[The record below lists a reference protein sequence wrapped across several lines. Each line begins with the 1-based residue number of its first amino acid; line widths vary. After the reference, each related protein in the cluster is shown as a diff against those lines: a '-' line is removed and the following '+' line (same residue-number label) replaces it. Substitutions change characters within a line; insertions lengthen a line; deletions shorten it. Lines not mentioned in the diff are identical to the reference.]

1 MNNNNIERIVDRVS
15 TETYRAKSY
24 SREYDYIN
32 KAIIEKEALPA
43 LRTILIQELGELNIK
58 YSQLEAKCFAY
69 EAIIRNSNFMPILN
83 ATRENSSEA
92 ADGPIPTICKDCNLK
107 AYESG
112 FDAGYEAGKKD
123 FDLNTKIAAAEAES
137 EGHKDD

>member
-1 MNNNNIERIVDRVS
+1 MNINIEKIVERIS
-15 TETYRAKSY
+15 TESYRAKSY
-24 SREYDYIN
+24 TKEYDYFN
-32 KAIIEKEALPA
+32 RAIIDKEAIPA
-43 LRTILIQELGELNIK
+43 LRNILIQEIGELDIK

-83 ATRENSSEA
+83 ATRDTSSEA
-92 ADGPIPTICKDCNLK
+92 ADGPIPSICKDCNSK

-123 FDLNTKIAAAEAES
+123 FDINTKIAAAEAES
-137 EGHKDD
+137 EGHEDDG

>member
-1 MNNNNIERIVDRVS
+1 MNNDIERIVDRVS

-24 SREYDYIN
+24 SKEYDYFDR
-32 KAIIEKEALPA
+32 KIIEKEAIPA
-43 LRTILIQELGELNIK
+43 LRTILIQELGEMNIK

-69 EAIIRNSNFMPILN
+69 EAIIQNSNFKPVLN
-83 ATRENSSEA
+83 ATRETSSEA
-92 ADGPIPTICKDCNLK
+92 ADGPIPAICKDCNSK

-112 FDAGYEAGKKD
+112 FDAGYEAGRKD
-123 FDLNTKIAAAEAES
+123 SKIAAAEAES

>member
-1 MNNNNIERIVDRVS
+1 MNNSEIERIVDRVS

-32 KAIIEKEALPA
+32 KAIIDKEALPA

-69 EAIIRNSNFMPILN
+69 EAIIQNSNFKPILN
-83 ATRENSSEA
+83 ATRETSSEA
-92 ADGPIPTICKDCNLK
+92 ADGPIPTICKDCNSK

-137 EGHKDD
+137 EGHEDD

>member
-1 MNNNNIERIVDRVS
+1 MNSNIERIVDRVS

-69 EAIIRNSNFMPILN
+69 EAIIQNSNFMPILN
-83 ATRENSSEA
+83 ATIETSSEA
-92 ADGPIPTICKDCNLK
+92 ADGPIPTICKDCNSK

-137 EGHKDD
+137 EDHKDD